1 MRMLALTVLVSTVP
15 FAGVVSTQ
23 DTPAPK
29 PIYTAETLP
38 ERIRQEAAR
47 SRPASAKCVLP
58 DKTEHGVNLTVWVK
72 GQAYRCVEVLDE
84 NLQPRGV
91 AWTPVSLQP

>member
-29 PIYTAETLP
+29 PIYTPETAI
-38 ERIRQEAAR
+38 ERIRQETARNRAA
-47 SRPASAKCVLP
+47 SPKCVLP
-58 DKTEHGVNLTVWVK
+58 DRTEHAVNLTVWVK
-72 GQAYRCVEVLDE
+72 GQAYRCVEVFDE